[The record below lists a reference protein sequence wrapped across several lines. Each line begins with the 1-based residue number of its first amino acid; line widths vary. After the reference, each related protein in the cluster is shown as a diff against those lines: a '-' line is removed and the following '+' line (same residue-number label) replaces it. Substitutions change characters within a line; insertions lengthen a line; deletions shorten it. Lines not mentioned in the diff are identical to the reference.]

1 MGMSKKNKQFAKYWC
16 IDKFIASSSNRLR
29 GMLRKVQS
37 IFSFK
42 KVVFNKLLK
51 KALFMYKYSSAFS
64 KYVCADSRT
73 HAQK

>member
-1 MGMSKKNKQFAKYWC
+1 
-16 IDKFIASSSNRLR
+16 
-29 GMLRKVQS
+29 MLRKVQS

-73 HAQK
+73 HAHK